1 MKMLDSI
8 RLLSILIS
16 LFNFIKGNEKV
27 KTLNKNDHSLLFPL
41 KVSDTT
47 TSLCINLT
55 DKYISNQLYG
65 IYFDLIISNEI
76 FDTNNKLRYKNNIN
90 KQKGQYLSL
99 SLSLNTGNNSILLY
113 NNQKINQNRV
123 KIFSSVIINDT
134 NLSLCLDLNTYLK
147 NYAWNYR
154 SFNKIISVDSITVFP
169 LKKTDSTVDN
179 ENSIQS
185 HHYNV
190 LMKFFLEKMDVF
202 NYKSEISLL
211 LTTEFSKRNYNENIL
226 DWLNYNFILTTL
238 VFGTFQL
245 IMLLV
250 CYKKVIV

>member
-1 MKMLDSI
+1 MKILDSI
-8 RLLSILIS
+8 GLLTIIIS
-16 LFNFIKGNEKV
+16 LIKFTKGNEKV
-27 KTLNKNDHSLLFPL
+27 KTLIKNDHSFLFPL

-55 DKYISNQLYG
+55 DKYIPNQLYG
-65 IYFDLIISNEI
+65 IYFDVIISNEI
-76 FDTNNKLRYKNNIN
+76 FDTNNKLRYKHNIN

-99 SLSLNTGNNSILLY
+99 NLSLNTGNNSILLY
-113 NNQKINQNRV
+113 NNHQINQNRV
-123 KIFSSVIINDT
+123 KIFSSVMINDT

-169 LKKTDSTVDN
+169 LKKTDSTIDN

-202 NYKSEISLL
+202 NYKNEISFL
-211 LTTEFSKRNYNENIL
+211 LTSEFSKRNYNENTL
-226 DWLNYNFILTTL
+226 DWLSYNFILTTL
-238 VFGTFQL
+238 IFGTFQ
-245 IMLLV
+245 IIILLV